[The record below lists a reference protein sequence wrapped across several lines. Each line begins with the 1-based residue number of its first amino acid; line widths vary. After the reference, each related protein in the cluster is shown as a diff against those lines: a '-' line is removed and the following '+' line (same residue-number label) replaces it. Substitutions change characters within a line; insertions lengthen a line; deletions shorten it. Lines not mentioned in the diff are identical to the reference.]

1 MILMMRK
8 SPMVQKRGMNV
19 WIKKA
24 IRMSKVTNS
33 NRLLGLHKDM
43 KLKKQMKM
51 MGLSRIQNDQRAE
64 DDGAQQNKN
73 DQGDEKG
80 Q

>member
-1 MILMMRK
+1 
-8 SPMVQKRGMNV
+8 MNV

-33 NRLLGLHKDM
+33 NRLFGLTDKDM
-43 KLKKQMKM
+43 KLKKQMKIL
-51 MGLSRIQNDQRAE
+51 GLSRIQNDQGDE
-64 DDGAQQNKN
+64 DDGAQQNQN
-73 DQGDEKG
+73 DQGDEEG

>member
-1 MILMMRK
+1 
-8 SPMVQKRGMNV
+8 
-19 WIKKA
+19 
-24 IRMSKVTNS
+24 
-33 NRLLGLHKDM
+33 M

>member
-1 MILMMRK
+1 M
-8 SPMVQKRGMNV
+8 

-33 NRLLGLHKDM
+33 NRLFGLTDKDM
-43 KLKKQMKM
+43 KLKKQMKIL
-51 MGLSRIQNDQRAE
+51 GLSRIQNDQGDE
-64 DDGAQQNKN
+64 DDGAQQNQN
-73 DQGDEKG
+73 DQGDEEG

>member
-1 MILMMRK
+1 
-8 SPMVQKRGMNV
+8 
-19 WIKKA
+19 
-24 IRMSKVTNS
+24 MSKVTNS
-33 NRLLGLHKDM
+33 NRLFEVTDQDM

>member
-1 MILMMRK
+1 
-8 SPMVQKRGMNV
+8 
-19 WIKKA
+19 
-24 IRMSKVTNS
+24 MSKVTNS

-51 MGLSRIQNDQRAE
+51 MGLSRKNDQRAE